1 MLGVDSLRFF
11 VIIIASLI
19 PGILWVRFFHLKD
32 RVDQEPAY
40 MLIRTFAAG
49 AASVGL
55 AAMLEWP
62 FREWLTANASVL
74 QQLFVAFVVIGLGE
88 ELLKALAVY
97 VAAYRRDEFNEPV
110 DGIIYGVTAGI
121 GFSVVENVLYT
132 LTYGLEV
139 APLRALVASLAHACF
154 SGIFGVYCGR
164 AKFKATGGG
173 ELAKGLLL
181 ASFVHGLYDYFL
193 IAQVLSPWAAVVL
206 VVIIYIVLQ
215 RLLRQAVNRS
225 PIN

>member
-132 LTYGLEV
+132 LT
-139 APLRALVASLAHACF
+139 
-154 SGIFGVYCGR
+154 
-164 AKFKATGGG
+164 
-173 ELAKGLLL
+173 
-181 ASFVHGLYDYFL
+181 
-193 IAQVLSPWAAVVL
+193 
-206 VVIIYIVLQ
+206 
-215 RLLRQAVNRS
+215 
-225 PIN
+225 